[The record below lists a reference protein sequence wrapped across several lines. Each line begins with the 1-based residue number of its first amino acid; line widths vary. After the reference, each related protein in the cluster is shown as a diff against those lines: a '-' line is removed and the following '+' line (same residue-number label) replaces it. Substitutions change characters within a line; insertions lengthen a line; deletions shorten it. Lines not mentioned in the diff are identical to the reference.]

1 MKEELINLSFIRM
14 FFSETWNL
22 ISLAGPMALPLLIAS
37 ICSLAVIIEKII
49 FFATH
54 KDEGFELIR
63 RIEELVEE
71 GDILEALSVLKGKK
85 GPNAKLLSTAL
96 AHNSDNP
103 ERIREILQAVG
114 EDEIKKMEKHLPV
127 LDVIAMISPLLGL
140 LGTVIGIISSFNILG
155 ATMGHADPTQISSG
169 IASAL
174 ISTAVGLMIAIPTTI
189 FYSYFR
195 NIVEKKAHEMNL
207 SMVDIIEVVTDG
219 GEEDVQTY
227 S

>member
-1 MKEELINLSFIRM
+1 MNLIRTFIGD
-14 FFSETWNL
+14 TWNL
-22 ISLAGPMALPLLIAS
+22 ISLAGPMAIPLLIAS

-49 FFATH
+49 FFVIH
-54 KDEGFELIR
+54 KDEGFDLIR
-63 RIEELVEE
+63 KIEELVNE
-71 GDILEALSVLKGKK
+71 GDILEALDLLKGKK

-96 AHNSDNP
+96 AHNSDKP
-103 ERIREILQAVG
+103 ERIREVLQAVG
-114 EDEIKKMEKHLPV
+114 ENEIKKMEKHLPV
-127 LDVIAMISPLLGL
+127 LDVVAMISPLLGL

-169 IASAL
+169 IAAAL

-195 NIVEKKAHEMNL
+195 NIVEKKAHQMNL
-207 SMVDIIEVVTDG
+207 SMVDIVEVVTDDG
-219 GEEDVQTY
+219 GQDDVQTY